1 MAKNAAAEDPP
12 PDRPR
17 PPIRSSKTPHPTVYQ
32 SLIVYAVHA
41 PRSKLLTEMKILH
54 TFPPQKPL
62 QRVAIELR
70 RILTGGN
77 ATNVNHT
84 IHTIRL
90 KFRQEFI
97 L

>member
-1 MAKNAAAEDPP
+1 MLLP
-12 PDRPR
+12 
-17 PPIRSSKTPHPTVYQ
+17 KTPHPTVYQ

-41 PRSKLLTEMKILH
+41 PRSKLFTEMKILH

-70 RILTGGN
+70 KILTGGN